1 MLFNDQGNHESM
13 GDNERLDSLFLA
25 YREACPDPE
34 ASPDFMPR
42 LWQKIEA
49 RERVSVLF
57 GRLSRNL
64 VTAAVALTVMMAL
77 ALSMMRLQNRSPY
90 DQNQTYVEVLAADH
104 LQENLDNF
112 APVHVE
118 PVSDTGYQR

>member
-1 MLFNDQGNHESM
+1 MLLNDQGNHESM
-13 GDNERLDSLFLA
+13 GGDGRLDALFLA

-64 VTAAVALTVMMAL
+64 VTAALALTIMMAVALSV
-77 ALSMMRLQNRSPY
+77 MRLQNRSFY
-90 DQNQTYVEVLAADH
+90 NQTYVEVLAADH
-104 LQENLDNF
+104 LQDNLDNF

-118 PVSDTGYQR
+118 PISDTGYQR

>member
-1 MLFNDQGNHESM
+1 MLVNDPGNHESIG
-13 GDNERLDSLFLA
+13 GDGRLDALFLA

-34 ASPDFMPR
+34 ASPDFMPK

-49 RERVSVLF
+49 REKVSVLF

-64 VTAAVALTVMMAL
+64 VTAALALTVMMAL
-77 ALSMMRLQNRSPY
+77 ALSLMSFQSRAY
-90 DQNQTYVEVLAADH
+90 YNQTYVEVLAADH

-112 APVHVE
+112 APIHVE
-118 PVSDTGYQR
+118 PVSDTGFQR